1 MAQDL
6 QMIQVWQSLKE
17 AFVDRKLLKK
27 TIFAL
32 FLAAVL
38 STAWSVL
45 LKAKTLDGQGHF
57 YLIGTGPAGPQLAT
71 LQALETLKQM
81 AAIVAED
88 QHVRL
93 FSEYIGDKPVLF
105 DPWEGL
111 YTYRGKPFRLLN
123 GEEMAAF
130 EKERLRLVKSRAEEI
145 RKHLGQGKNVGLL
158 DNGNPM
164 VFGPGNWYLEEFS
177 PQETIIIPGMGS
189 DAAALA
195 ALGKSALPAHDAR
208 FVLQS
213 SPFYFMDHK
222 TVGMEML
229 KEIAKYPSTTVLY
242 MALAMPERLFALLQ
256 QVYPPDMPCAVVYWA
271 GYPDR
276 QHVIMGTV
284 SDMASKISQEEE
296 KYMGL
301 LFIGKFLE
309 GHPYRS
315 AMK

>member
-1 MAQDL
+1 MADDFRL
-6 QMIQVWQSLKE
+6 AIQS
-17 AFVDRKLLKK
+17 RKKDINGGKMKK
-27 TIFAL
+27 TIFVL
-32 FLAAVL
+32 ILAGVL
-38 STAWSVL
+38 STALVVVPREN
-45 LKAKTLDGQGHF
+45 TTDDRGYF
-57 YLIGTGPAGPQLAT
+57 YLIGTGPAGPHLAT
-71 LQALETLKQM
+71 LQALDALKRM
-81 AAIVAED
+81 DAIVAED

-93 FSEYIGDKPVLF
+93 FSEYICEKPVLF

-111 YTYRGKPFRLLN
+111 YSYKGKPFRLLN
-123 GEEMAAF
+123 REEMGAF
-130 EKERLRLVKSRAEEI
+130 KKERILMVKSRTEEI
-145 RKHLGQGKNVGLL
+145 RKYLARGKNVGLL

-164 VFGPGNWYLEEFS
+164 VFGPSNWYLEEFS

-189 DAAALA
+189 DAVALA

-213 SPFYFMDHK
+213 SPFYLMDHQ
-222 TVGMEML
+222 TVGIEML
-229 KEIAKYPSTTVLY
+229 KEIAKYPSTTILY

-276 QHVIMGTV
+276 QRLIKGTI
-284 SDMASKISQEEE
+284 SDIASKISQEEE

-309 GHPYRS
+309 GQPYSS

>member
-1 MAQDL
+1 M
-6 QMIQVWQSLKE
+6 
-17 AFVDRKLLKK
+17 KK
-27 TIFAL
+27 TIFVL
-32 FLAAVL
+32 ILAAVL
-38 STAWSVL
+38 SQGASVVPR
-45 LKAKTLDGQGHF
+45 TYTEEGWGYF

-71 LQALETLKQM
+71 LQALESIKKM
-81 AAIVAED
+81 DAIVAED
-88 QHVRL
+88 QQVRL
-93 FSEYIGDKPVLF
+93 FAEYIGSKPVLF

-111 YTYRGKPFRLLN
+111 HTYRGKPFRFLN

-130 EKERLRLVKSRAEEI
+130 EKERILLVKSRADEI
-145 RKHLGQGKNVGLL
+145 RKYLARGKNVGLL

-177 PQETIIIPGMGS
+177 PKETIIIPGMGS

-213 SPFYFMDHK
+213 SPFYLMDHR
-222 TVGMEML
+222 TAGMDML
-229 KEIAKYPSTTVLY
+229 RDIGKYPSTTILY
-242 MALAMPERLFALLQ
+242 MALAMHERLFALLQ
-256 QVYPPDMPCAVVYWA
+256 QVYPPDMPCAVVYWV

-276 QHVIMGTV
+276 QRVIRGTV
-284 SDMASKISQEEE
+284 ADMASKISQEEE

-301 LFIGKFLE
+301 LFVGKFLE
-309 GHPYRS
+309 GRPYRS